1 MSANRQDEQ
10 IGENIK
16 KLRCNA
22 NLTQEQ
28 LVAKMQVYGCDI
40 SRGTYAKIEA
50 GIRHIYA
57 NELICLKEVLHVE
70 YEDILK

>member
-1 MSANRQDEQ
+1 MSANKQDDNT
-10 IGENIK
+10 GEIIK
-16 KLRCNA
+16 ELRRKA

-28 LVAKMQVYGCDI
+28 LVAKMQVCGCDI

-50 GIRHIYA
+50 GIRHLYV
-57 NELICLKEVLHVE
+57 NELKCLKEILNVE